1 MPKSSL
7 VLENLGDSMTL
18 RGFINR
24 LWDEI
29 SESTALLQTLAWKRM
44 LGHSD
49 CICTGR
55 VVACSSTPNSKD
67 TTTPTKTTN
76 FNGFSKYEKIQFLP
90 NPNPSPQ
97 PFGLSALCLLFAG
110 FFQALHAKRSQRW
123 QGTFTPRRR
132 HDTTL
137 FHSLRAA
144 WQHPQQKA
152 ESGRKSLKV
161 WPS

>member
-7 VLENLGDSMTL
+7 VLENLGDSMTM

-29 SESTALLQTLAWKRM
+29 SESTALLQTLSWKTM

-90 NPNPSPQ
+90 LKPFSPNP
-97 PFGLSALCLLFAG
+97 LVSALSLLFAG
-110 FFQALHAKRSQRW
+110 FFQTLHAKRSQRW
-123 QGTFTPRRR
+123 QGTLTPRRR